1 MPYKTTVMK
10 KLYPILF
17 LLVGLIPAS
26 LQAQVSD
33 DPVWQDAGT
42 THLGTVAPHVSVLPY
57 DDATSALAGDIY
69 ASPWVRSLN
78 GLWKFSY
85 MKNVDYRPREFYMPD
100 VSVDAWDD
108 IKVPGNWERQGY
120 GIPIYVNTTYEWGEP
135 TPPRVPV
142 EENEVGSYRRS
153 FVVPAEWEGRRVVI
167 CLEGVKAFYYIWVN
181 GELLGYNQGS
191 KTAAEWDITD
201 KVNFGGDNVVAL
213 EVYRWSSGSY
223 LECQDFWRI
232 SGIERDVY
240 IYSTPMRYIA
250 DYEVEA
256 DLDRDTYTDG
266 IFSLAVDVDGGVA
279 AGKGDRLRYTLT
291 SPSGDV
297 LSSVAEVPAEGGK
310 VAFPERIIDDVAS
323 WSAEKP
329 ALYSLTIE
337 LLADG
342 EATETV
348 ATRVG
353 FRSVELKDGVMLV
366 NGEAIKIK
374 GVNRHEHS
382 PVTGHYVDEATM
394 LRDIELMKLNNINAV
409 RNCHYP
415 QPRRWYEL
423 CDIYGLY
430 VIDEANIESHGMGY
444 GSRSLAKDTIWLK
457 AHLDRCERMYA
468 RSKNH
473 PSVIVWSLG
482 NEAGDGINFVECYKW
497 LKQRENNRLVQYE
510 RAEREAHTDIVCPM
524 YPSLDFIRKYLTDTI
539 SRPLIMCEYAHAM
552 GNSVGAL
559 KDYWDII
566 YNDRR
571 AQGGLIW
578 DFVDQSFRER
588 DDEGRIY
595 YTYGGDYGHNMP
607 SDGNFCINGLVS
619 SERKPHPHMAEVK
632 AVYQNI
638 DAALKKR
645 EDDGSLV
652 FDVHNRFYFTPLSEY
667 ELHYNYVDATGRR
680 MEGGRMTV
688 EAAPQEHA
696 EVSLPLPDGY
706 VGNLLVNLEWHPVA
720 EMPFMDSDHVV
731 AFNQFTVVGNTTHFS
746 FDGKKKVS
754 KLKIDAADN
763 IVKNDVVSFRF
774 SDKTGSLVSMRFEGN
789 EMMGSPLSLSL
800 YRAATDNDVR
810 DRYGRRAWLASG
822 LDSVYQR
829 QLYGTTRRDKDVV
842 EHIVRVQIF
851 GRLDNLL
858 YDASIRYRA
867 HRDGTLEVDTELVPR
882 DTAVVSLARV
892 GYTFDMGRVLGNV
905 RWFGRDVESYADRK
919 SGGRI
924 AVNRSTVE
932 EQFHP
937 YVKPQSAGNHTDV
950 RWFALFDNRANGL
963 LVSFD
968 NGDGQFSCLP
978 YDDKTIERARHTNEL
993 VRTGFNTVHIDYA
1006 QAGLGTATC
1015 GPGVLPQYRLTPEP
1029 VSFGFTLV
1037 PFVGSDDTYRRMVK

>member
-1 MPYKTTVMK
+1 MHHKIIVMK

-17 LLVGLIPAS
+17 LFAGLVPADVC
-26 LQAQVSD
+26 AQLTEE
-33 DPVWQDAGT
+33 PVWQDART
-42 THLGTVAPHVSVLPY
+42 THLGTVTPHAGVLPY
-57 DDATSALAGDIY
+57 EDVVSALAGDIY
-69 ASPWVRSLN
+69 ASPWVQSLN
-78 GLWKFSY
+78 GVWKFSH
-85 MKNVDYRPREFYMPD
+85 MKNVNYRPREFYMPD

-108 IKVPGNWERQGY
+108 ITVPGNWERQGY
-120 GIPIYVNTTYEWGEP
+120 GVPIYVNTTYEWGEP

-153 FVVPAEWEGRRVVI
+153 FNVPAEWKGRRVVI

-201 KVNFGGDNVVAL
+201 KVDFGGDNVVAL

-256 DLDRDTYTDG
+256 DLDRDAYTDG
-266 IFSLAVDVDGGVA
+266 IFSLAVDVAGCA
-279 AGKGDRLRYTLT
+279 AKGANGRVRYTLA
-291 SPSGDV
+291 SPSGEE
-297 LSSVAEVPAEGGK
+297 LSDVAEIPADGGRI
-310 VAFPERIIDDVAS
+310 AFPEKVMKSVAA

-329 ALYSLTIE
+329 NLYALTIE
-337 LLADG
+337 LMENG
-342 EATETV
+342 ATTERV
-348 ATRVG
+348 AARVG

-366 NGEAIKIK
+366 NGKAVKIK

-394 LRDIELMKLNNINAV
+394 VRDIELMKLNNINAV

-430 VIDEANIESHGMGY
+430 VIDETNIESHGMGY
-444 GSRSLAKDTIWLK
+444 GRRSLAKDTLWLK

-482 NEAGDGINFVECYKW
+482 NEAGDGVNFRECYKW
-497 LKQRENNRLVQYE
+497 LKEREHNRLVQYE

-524 YPSLDFIRKYLTDTI
+524 YPSLDFMRGYLADTI

-566 YNDRR
+566 YGDVR

-588 DDEGRIY
+588 DAAGRIY
-595 YTYGGDYGHNMP
+595 YTYGGDYGENMP
-607 SDGNFCINGLVS
+607 SDGNFCVNGLVS
-619 SERKPHPHMAEVK
+619 SEREPHPHMAEVK

-638 DAALKKR
+638 NVETKGVGS
-645 EDDGSLV
+645 DGKLLL
-652 FDVHNRFYFTPLSEY
+652 DMHNRFYFTPLSEY
-667 ELHYNYVDATGRR
+667 ELHYGYVDATGRR

-688 EAAPQEHA
+688 EAGPQEHT

-706 VGNLLVNLEWHPVA
+706 TGNLLVDLEWHPVA
-720 EMPFMDSDHVV
+720 ESPFMDNAHVA
-731 AFNQFTVVGNTTHFS
+731 AFNQFKVGGGMTHLS
-746 FDGKKKVS
+746 LDGKKRVS
-754 KLKIDAADN
+754 KLKTDADEN
-763 IVKNDVVSFRF
+763 IIRNDMVSFRF
-774 SDKTGSLVSMRFEGN
+774 SDKTGALVSLRFEGN
-789 EMMGSPLSLSL
+789 EMMGSPMSLSFW
-800 YRAATDNDVR
+800 RPATDNDLR
-810 DRYGRRAWLASG
+810 DRYGRRAWLAAG

-829 QLYGTTRRDKDVV
+829 ELYGTTRKDKDVMDR
-842 EHIVRVQIF
+842 ISRVQIF
-851 GRLDNLL
+851 GRMHNLL
-858 YDASIRYRA
+858 YDGSIHYRA
-867 HRDGTLEVDTELVPR
+867 HSDGTLEVYTDLTPR
-882 DTAVVSLARV
+882 DTSVISLARV
-892 GYTFDMGRVLGNV
+892 GYTFDMGRVFGNV

-924 AVNRSTVE
+924 AVNTSTVE

-937 YVKPQSAGNHTDV
+937 YVKPQATGNHTDV
-950 RWFALFDNRANGL
+950 RWFAIFDDRANGM
-963 LVSFD
+963 LVSF
-968 NGDGQFSCLP
+968 GDGNGQFSCLP
-978 YDDKTIERARHTNEL
+978 YGDEAIERARHTDEL

-1015 GPGVLPQYRLTPEP
+1015 GPGVLPQYRLAPER
-1029 VSFGFTLV
+1029 VSFGFTLK
-1037 PFVGSDDTYRRMVK
+1037 PFVGSDDTYRRIVK